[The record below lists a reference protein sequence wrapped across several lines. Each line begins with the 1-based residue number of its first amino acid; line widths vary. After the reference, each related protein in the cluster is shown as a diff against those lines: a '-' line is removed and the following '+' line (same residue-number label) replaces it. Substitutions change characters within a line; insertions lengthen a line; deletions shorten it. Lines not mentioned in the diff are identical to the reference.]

1 MDNIDLLNKLIEE
14 VDQEYLQKMI
24 SVLDVVTPELDT
36 KLKNSIAHKI
46 CFNRV
51 FMDPT
56 EIILMCYGRAFDNPA
71 LRTILTD
78 RILKTAENNKGLK
91 PCIDDT
97 QYWCETC
104 GSHSHQEH
112 PKTGYCFHCNTDN
125 WEPENFRNI

>member
-14 VDQEYLQKMI
+14 VDQEYLQKMT
-24 SVLDVVTPELDT
+24 SVLDTVIPGLST

-56 EIILMCYGRAFDNPA
+56 EIILMCDGRAFGNPE
-71 LRTILTD
+71 LKTILAD
-78 RILKTAENNKGLK
+78 RILKTAENNKDLK